1 MKGYLTRG
9 ACDTERL
16 IQRATVLNRQARG
29 HIRECEDAMDR
40 YRQEQQ
46 VLVLLMEESQRPLQ
60 QSM

>member
-1 MKGYLTRG
+1 MGYPTRG

-16 IQRATVLNRQARG
+16 IQRATGLKLQARG

-46 VLVLLMEESQRPLQ
+46 VLVLLMEASRELFQRP
-60 QSM
+60 M